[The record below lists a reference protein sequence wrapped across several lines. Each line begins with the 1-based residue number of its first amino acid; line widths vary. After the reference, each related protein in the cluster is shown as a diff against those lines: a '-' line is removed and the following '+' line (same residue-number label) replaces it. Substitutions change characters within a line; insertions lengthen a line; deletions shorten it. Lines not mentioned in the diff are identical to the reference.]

1 MLYYPKF
8 CGHVFAS
15 NVREAVY
22 SKTIEGKKQNVGP
35 DSSLIQSYLAL
46 ATHPVVFHLNF
57 VEEIVLFD

>member
-15 NVREAVY
+15 RAIEKVY
-22 SKTIEGKKQNVGP
+22 GKTIEGKKRYVGT
-35 DSSLIQSYLAL
+35 DSSLITSYLAL

-57 VEEIVLFD
+57 VEEIVLLD